1 MILGD
6 VCTRNC
12 AFCGV
17 SKGKPRLPDPLEPQ
31 KIAKA
36 VKKLNLN
43 YVVVTSVTRD
53 DLPDGGADQFKN
65 VGTALVPCLPAG
77 RAVREN
83 LKVEF
88 LIPDF
93 QGSINSLK
101 MVLEANPIVLNH
113 NVETIP
119 RLYKTIRPQA
129 DYRRSLDLLYKAKQ
143 LNPRVYTKS
152 GFMVGLGEEDAEV
165 VALLRDLRE
174 VGCDIVTIGQYLP
187 PTKNH
192 FQAARFVDPK
202 IFNWYSR
209 VGKKLGFVSVF
220 SGPFVRSSYKAE
232 EILCSQNS
240 QKDY

>member
-1 MILGD
+1 MILGN
-6 VCTRNC
+6 VCTRAC

-17 SKGKPRLPDPLEPQ
+17 SKGSPDPVDIGEPK
-31 KIAKA
+31 KIAEA
-36 VKKLNLN
+36 VKKLKLN
-43 YVVVTSVTRD
+43 YVVITSVTRD
-53 DLPDGGADQFKN
+53 DLPDYGASQFAEVIHQCQISN
-65 VGTALVPCLPAG
+65 FQCQIEV
-77 RAVREN
+77 
-83 LKVEF
+83 

-93 QGSINSLK
+93 KGDEKSLK
-101 MVLEANPIVLNH
+101 VVLDTNPVVLNH
-113 NVETIP
+113 NVETIS
-119 RLYKTIRPQA
+119 RLYSSIRPQA
-129 DYRRSLDLLYKAKQ
+129 DYRKSLDLLYAAKQ
-143 LNPRVYTKS
+143 LNSRVYTKS
-152 GFMVGLGEEDAEV
+152 GFMVGLGEEDSEIV
-165 VALLRDLRE
+165 TLLRDLRE

-187 PTKNH
+187 PTRNH